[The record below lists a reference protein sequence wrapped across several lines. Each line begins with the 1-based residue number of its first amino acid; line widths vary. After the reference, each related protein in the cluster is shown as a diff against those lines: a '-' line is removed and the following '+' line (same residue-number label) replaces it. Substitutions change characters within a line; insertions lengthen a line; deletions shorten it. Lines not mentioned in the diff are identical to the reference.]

1 MSKYG
6 KLLLQVTSG
15 KSDKDIE
22 TDDLC
27 RLMIKLGFD
36 NRIRGSHHIFF
47 KAGINELINLQ
58 CDGKNAKPYQV
69 KQVRRIIFEDE
80 LGGNL

>member
-36 NRIRGSHHIFF
+36 NRIRGSHH
-47 KAGINELINLQ
+47 
-58 CDGKNAKPYQV
+58 QV